1 MMQSTGL
8 RVAFT
13 AIVAALIVAFI
24 ALARNDPGVDDR
36 DPDPPLSTEVV
47 SGGGSLPPPETAVIV
62 APDTIPPSS

>member
-1 MMQSTGL
+1 MMQSSGL

-36 DPDPPLSTEVV
+36 DPDPPQNTEVV
-47 SGGGSLPPPETAVIV
+47 SGGDTLPPLETIAVDPV
-62 APDTIPPSS
+62 TVPPTS